1 VPYPASPDTPLV
13 VLEVM
18 MPLPEDDTTI
28 RQLFDKYREF
38 ARDTLRE
45 DSGLAVWTDPNY
57 QLIRQLAQ
65 IDVQIEEL

>member
-1 VPYPASPDTPLV
+1 
-13 VLEVM
+13 

-28 RQLFDKYREF
+28 KQLFDKYREF

-65 IDVQIEEL
+65 IDIQIEEL